1 MIKKFVLF
9 SLIIIGCSK
18 EQTNEQPL
26 EKVLF
31 SGVDAATSGLH
42 FSNDLNETGAL
53 NIIEYLY
60 YYNGGGLLWVI
71 LIMTD

>member
-18 EQTNEQPL
+18 EQTNKQPL

-31 SGVDAATSGLH
+31 SEVDAATSGLH

-53 NIIEYLY
+53 NIIE
-60 YYNGGGLLWVI
+60 
-71 LIMTD
+71 

>member
-18 EQTNEQPL
+18 EQTNKQPI

-31 SGVDAATSGLH
+31 TEVDAATSGLY

-53 NIIEYLY
+53 NIIEY
-60 YYNGGGLLWVI
+60 
-71 LIMTD
+71 